1 MLLQSSYAVWL
12 LPRLGRDMRDP
23 TLLGVVES
31 TSGSSVTVSLNQNT
45 LSGLVYIDGQGHRV
59 GQVGSFVRI
68 PQGFSNLFGIVVQAG
83 AAGEHEGAG
92 DISTSRRWLGI
103 EIVGEGRSNEP
114 FSRGVYRY
122 PTIGDEVHLVTESD
136 LAVVYGAE
144 TSRNHVE
151 IGSLSSASSIP
162 ARVEINKLI
171 TRHCAVVGATG
182 SGKSTTV
189 AGLLHRISDHERFPS
204 ARIVLLDLH
213 GEYAE
218 AFRKKGHIYRVNPD
232 SSRGELPLAIPY
244 WALTFEELLPLT
256 FGDLD
261 DMARGRVA
269 DWIVQQKK
277 AVIAS
282 GGYGDVDPGWITV
295 DTPLPFSLRKLW
307 YELRWE
313 IDATYPRGVEQT
325 RANAL
330 EDDPGDALEL
340 RAARFRPNDGAAA
353 VQSRSTLNIRRPLE
367 ALASRLR
374 DPRFNFLF
382 SPENLSPDL
391 DGATAKDLDSLLAAW
406 LGDGREGH
414 RPVSILDVSGIPT
427 FVLESLVGALLR
439 LLFDSVFWGRKLSE
453 GGRERPLLVVM
464 EEAHLYLSN
473 SSNTAGMAV
482 KRIVK
487 EGRKYGIG
495 AMVVSQRPTE
505 IDPTI
510 LSQCGTFIALRMGNS
525 QDRNHVTSSTT
536 ESLRG
541 LLDLLPTLR
550 TGEAIIVGEAVQLPT
565 RAMIKRPPRDQR
577 PNSSDPRVVEVEYAD
592 GESGPGG
599 WDRRLEPSSYDDLVS
614 AWRRQDPTSLR
625 VKK

>member
-1 MLLQSSYAVWL
+1 
-12 LPRLGRDMRDP
+12 MRDP
-23 TLLGVVES
+23 TLLGAVES
-31 TSGSSVTVSLNQNT
+31 TSGSSVTVSLNPST

-83 AAGEHEGAG
+83 AAGEQDLAG
-92 DISTSRRWLGI
+92 DVSSKRRWLAI

-122 PTIGDEVHLVTESD
+122 PTIGDEVHLVTEAD
-136 LAVVYGAE
+136 LAVVYGSE

-162 ARVEINKLI
+162 ARVEVNRLI

-189 AGLLHRISDHERFPS
+189 AGLLHRISDPDRFPS

-213 GEYAE
+213 GEYAD
-218 AFRKKGHIYRVNPD
+218 AFRKKGHVYRVNPD
-232 SSRGELPLAIPY
+232 VTRDERSLAIPY
-244 WALTFEELLPLT
+244 WALTFAELLPLT
-256 FGDLD
+256 LGDLD

-269 DWIVQQKK
+269 DWIVNQKMIS
-277 AVIAS
+277 AAS
-282 GGYGDVDPGWITV
+282 GKYGAVDPEWVTV
-295 DTPLPFSLRKLW
+295 DTPLPFSLKKLW
-307 YELRWE
+307 YEMRWE

-325 RANAL
+325 KEAAL
-330 EDDPGDALEL
+330 EEDAGEPNEL
-340 RAARFRPNDGAAA
+340 RAARFRPNDGTNV

-382 SPENLSPDL
+382 SPESWTPDL
-391 DGATAKDLDSLLAAW
+391 TGHAQEDLDSLLAAW
-406 LGDGREGH
+406 LGDGREDH

-439 LLFDSVFWGRKLSE
+439 LLFDSMFWGRKLSE

-464 EEAHLYLSN
+464 EEAHLYLADST
-473 SSNTAGMAV
+473 SVAGMAV

-565 RAMIKRPPRDQR
+565 RAMIKRPPRDQQ
-577 PNSSDPRVVEVEYAD
+577 PNSADPRVVEVEYAE
-592 GESGPGG
+592 GEYGPGG
-599 WDRRLEPSSYDDLVS
+599 WDRNLEKSAYLDLMS
-614 AWRRQDPTSLR
+614 AWRRQDPSSP
-625 VKK
+625 KIK